1 MCAAHNGLMRS
12 FRLTLLALSLAAAL
26 CGPSAAQD
34 TVPEPQ
40 AEEPD
45 EPDVGADDPADGQ
58 EGAETAGEGEAVI
71 GPPLPVEPPPPIYED
86 QLLRLSEIL
95 GALSFLRGL
104 CGEPDAAA
112 WREEMSALLSA
123 EQPGPQRRS
132 RLIGRFNHGYETFNA
147 VYRSCTP
154 SAHLAI
160 NRYLVEGQALS
171 ADVRSR
177 YSQ

>member
-1 MCAAHNGLMRS
+1 MH
-12 FRLTLLALSLAAAL
+12 RLRIFCLGVFLAGATIGTAV
-26 CGPSAAQD
+26 AQD
-34 TVPEPQ
+34 AAPEPQ
-40 AEEPD
+40 AEEPA
-45 EPDVGADDPADGQ
+45 EPDADDPA
-58 EGAETAGEGEAVI
+58 EGEDSEEGEGEEDLI
-71 GPPLPVEPPPPIYED
+71 GPPLPVEPPPPIYEE

-112 WREEMSALLSA
+112 WREEMSALLAA
-123 EQPGPQRRS
+123 EQPGPQRRG

-154 SAHLAI
+154 SANLAI
-160 NRYLVEGQALS
+160 SRYIAEGQALS

>member
-1 MCAAHNGLMRS
+1 MRS
-12 FRLTLLALSLAAAL
+12 FCSILLILLLAAPPAIVAAGKA
-26 CGPSAAQD
+26 AAQD
-34 TVPEPQ
+34 AAPEP
-40 AEEPD
+40 APD
-45 EPDVGADDPADGQ
+45 KAAKPGTPTSAAKEGDAAQ
-58 EGAETAGEGEAVI
+58 EDALV

-86 QLLRLSEIL
+86 QLLRLSEIM

-104 CGEPDAAA
+104 CGQPDASA
-112 WREEMSALLSA
+112 WREEMSALLAA
-123 EQPGPQRRS
+123 ERPGPQRRS

-154 SAHLAI
+154 SANLAI
-160 NRYLVEGQALS
+160 SRYLAEGKALS

>member
-1 MCAAHNGLMRS
+1 MRTCRILLLCVYLATGLYS
-12 FRLTLLALSLAAAL
+12 PTL
-26 CGPSAAQD
+26 AQD
-34 TVPEPQ
+34 TAPEPETEQ
-40 AEEPD
+40 PAAADDGEAGQD
-45 EPDVGADDPADGQ
+45 GADAP
-58 EGAETAGEGEAVI
+58 EGEELV
-71 GPPLPVEPPPPIYED
+71 GPAIPLEPPPPIYED

-95 GALSFLRGL
+95 GALSFLRRL

-123 EQPGPQRRS
+123 EQPGPQRRG

-154 SAHLAI
+154 SANLAI
-160 NRYLVEGQALS
+160 NRYLAEGQALS